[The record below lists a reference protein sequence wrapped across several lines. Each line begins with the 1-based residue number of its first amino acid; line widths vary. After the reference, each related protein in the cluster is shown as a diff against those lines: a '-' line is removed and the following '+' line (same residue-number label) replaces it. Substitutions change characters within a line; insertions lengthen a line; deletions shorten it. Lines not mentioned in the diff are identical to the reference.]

1 MPNDP
6 GQLGRLELAIQA
18 VKTGQITSVRKA
30 AQSYDI
36 PRSTLQTRLH
46 GTKQCSIANR
56 TKRKLTET
64 EEETLL
70 QWILTMDQRG
80 APLRPSTVQD
90 MANLLLANRDASKP
104 PPTVGI
110 NWIYNFVR
118 RYPIL
123 KTRFSRKYD
132 H

>member
-30 AQSYDI
+30 AQLYDV
-36 PRSTLQTRLH
+36 PRSTLQTRLN
-46 GTKQCSIANR
+46 GTKQRSTANP

-70 QWILTMDQRG
+70 QWVLIMDKRG

-104 PPTVGI
+104 PTVGI

-123 KTRFSRKYD
+123 KTRFDGYFCW
-132 H
+132 